1 MSSDPLLLGL
11 GAFAVALV
19 TWLLVAVVIRLAPAL
34 GLMDRPNSRSS
45 HTRLTPR
52 GGGLGFVVTVA
63 VALLVAVVTGVAGPE
78 SGAIEGWH
86 VGLALIVAGVSFSDD
101 LRSLPSVLRLVM
113 HLGVA
118 MAAAWSLGG
127 FPSVLLPGI
136 AVVAVPAWLSAVL
149 TVVWIV
155 GLTNVYNF
163 MDGIDGIAGA
173 QGVVAGAAWAVLG
186 VQTGVP
192 LVTVSGVAYAAGCA
206 GFLAHN
212 WSPARIFMGDVG
224 SAFLGFS
231 FAVMPLVFLRQHAEL
246 HPHVGAALSGS
257 LPVFAGLVVWPFIG
271 DGMFTFLRR
280 LRHGENVM
288 KAHRSHLYQRL
299 TISGWTHARVSQLYL
314 WWSAGSALAA
324 LAYVQGGTIVRGSV
338 LLFAAASLVA
348 VHRVTKIAERRVK
361 AGVAAA
367 GLPHNPEQTIR
378 PRLFLS
384 PPHLGSDEFKFVT
397 EAFENNWI
405 APAGPNL
412 KAFEEEF
419 AAKVGVKHAVAV
431 ASGTAALHLS
441 LRAIGMRAGDEVF
454 VSSFTFIATANPI
467 VYEGGRPVFID
478 SEAMSWNMDPDLLA
492 AALEDRARKGKL
504 PRAVIVAH
512 IYGQAANMGPIL
524 AVCARHGVPVIE
536 DAAEAVGA
544 TYEGRAAG
552 SMGVIGAFSFNGNKI
567 ITTSGGGMLVS
578 DDKALV
584 DFAHNLATQ
593 ARDPAPHYEH
603 STIGYNYRLSN
614 VLAGIGRGQLRV
626 LEDRVATRRRIHDR
640 YRAALGE
647 LPGIGFRKEPT
658 WGRAT
663 HWLTCMTVDAEWAG
677 VDREAI
683 RLVLDAA
690 NIEARPL
697 WKPLHLQPVFRK
709 MGCETFGGAICERLF
724 EQGLCLPSGSAMS
737 DIDQDRVIDIVRRTI
752 SKARSA
758 TGNAANAA
766 R

>member
-1 MSSDPLLLGL
+1 MSPDPLLLGV

-19 TWLLVAVVIRLAPAL
+19 TWLLVGVVIRLAPNL

-52 GGGLGFVVTVA
+52 GGGLGFVVTLALALAVA
-63 VALLVAVVTGVAGPE
+63 VAAGIA
-78 SGAIEGWH
+78 GLDADKIMGW
-86 VGLALIVAGVSFSDD
+86 VMGLSLFIAAVSFSDD
-101 LRSLPSVLRLVM
+101 LRSLPSVLRLVL
-113 HLGVA
+113 HLGS
-118 MAAAWSLGG
+118 AAAAVALLGG
-127 FPSVLLPGI
+127 FSLLTLP
-136 AVVAVPAWLSAVL
+136 VVGTVALPHWLGVGLAM
-149 TVVWIV
+149 VWIV

-163 MDGIDGIAGA
+163 MDGIDGIAGV
-173 QGVVAGAAWAVLG
+173 QGLVAGAAWAVIG
-186 VQTGVP
+186 MQTSVP
-192 LVTVSGVAYAAGCA
+192 LATVSGLAFAAACA
-206 GFLAHN
+206 GFLGRN
-212 WSPARIFMGDVG
+212 WSPAQIFMGDVG

-231 FAVMPLVFLRQHAEL
+231 FAVMPLVFLQQVAHMQARVSAEL
-246 HPHVGAALSGS
+246 VGA

-271 DGMFTFLRR
+271 DGTFTFLRR
-280 LRHGENVM
+280 LRHGENVL

-299 TISGWTHARVSQLYL
+299 TISGWTHSRVSQLYL
-314 WWSAGSALAA
+314 WWAAGAALAA
-324 LAYVQGGTIVRGSV
+324 LAYVQGGAAVRATV
-338 LLFAAASLVA
+338 LAAAVVSLLA
-348 VHRVTKIAERRVK
+348 VHRVTKAAERRAK
-361 AGVAAA
+361 AGVSAS
-367 GLPHNPEQTIR
+367 GLPQKSAPTMR

-431 ASGTAALHLS
+431 ASGTAALHLA
-441 LRAIGMRAGDEVF
+441 LRVVGMQRGDEVF

-478 SEAMSWNMDPDLLA
+478 SELESWNMDPSLLA
-492 AALEDRARKGKL
+492 TALEERARKGKL

-512 IYGQAANMGPIL
+512 IYGQTANMGPIL
-524 AVCARHGVPVIE
+524 EVCARHGVPVIE

-544 TYEGRAAG
+544 TCDGKAAG
-552 SMGVIGAFSFNGNKI
+552 SMGLLGAFSFNGNKI

-603 STIGYNYRLSN
+603 SMIGYNYRMSN
-614 VLAGIGRGQLRV
+614 VVAGIGRGQLRV
-626 LEDRVATRRRIHDR
+626 LDDRVTTRRRIYER

-647 LPGIGFRKEPT
+647 LPGVGFRKELA
-658 WGRAT
+658 WGRST
-663 HWLTCMTVDAEWAG
+663 RWLTCLTIDPERAG
-677 VDREAI
+677 VDREKV
-683 RLVLDAA
+683 RLALEEE

-709 MGCETFGGAICERLF
+709 MGCEVLGGGVSERLF
-724 EQGLCLPSGSAMS
+724 ENGLCLPSGSAMADS
-737 DIDQDRVIDIVRRTI
+737 DQDRVIETVRR
-752 SKARSA
+752 SFAR
-758 TGNAANAA
+758 
-766 R
+766 